1 MSIVKDELFAE
12 SYILHMVIHVDI
24 RHICGLVPFWFSW
37 HVIRN
42 HLAVD
47 GEVLEMDVLYH
58 SALVVTGYDA
68 HIRSIL
74 ARVGD
79 VAKSDVFDTSA
90 WCRTIFLVEA
100 DADVVDVEILEGDA
114 FYQNVVAIV
123 DADTTLVVY
132 LVFGMF

>member
-1 MSIVKDELFAE
+1 
-12 SYILHMVIHVDI
+12 MVVHVDI
-24 RHICGLVPFWFSW
+24 CHICRLIPFWLPG
-37 HVIRN
+37 HIVRN

-100 DADVVDVEILEGDA
+100 DADVEEHSLADVVDVEVLEGDA
-114 FYQNVVAIV
+114 FYQDVVAIV
-123 DADTTLVVY
+123 DADAALIVNLV
-132 LVFGMF
+132 LGMF

>member
-100 DADVVDVEILEGDA
+100 DADVEEHSLADVVDVEVLKGTP
-114 FYQNVVAIV
+114 FTRMLSPLLMPMQP
-123 DADTTLVVY
+123 
-132 LVFGMF
+132 